1 MESFFFCLTSSC
13 LILHLVLGGFPRT
26 PPPSASGS
34 WHLQGPLLL
43 LPLHLLIDQ
52 ILVWNSLMLLQSLSC
67 YFLLPLG
74 SVLSCSH
81 SHSPSAS
88 FSNTKIPLSNPNL
101 SPDKYSELHRFH
113 PNLKYFS
120 IVFFFFL
127 LHRCPT
133 QCWIMRRPRFRTW
146 RGIPEAA
153 SLVPA
158 GVRAA
163 PWPPVTPVRCLCLPG
178 GSSQPSETADSRQQN
193 RVLSLSAE
201 RCLGSSGYSAHWRSF
216 SYRHQLSTSF
226 KENSFFVWRRKSG
239 APQEASR
246 RHNIQRVF
254 PALLPAHLPT
264 ELPSERWLGD
274 LRSPFCWSVLW
285 AVINSS

>member
-13 LILHLVLGGFPRT
+13 LTLHLVLGGFPRT

-120 IVFFFFL
+120 IVFFFSTSSL
-127 LHRCPT
+127 PNTVLNNAAAKV
-133 QCWIMRRPRFRTW
+133 QDLAWNSGSSLSRPRGR
-146 RGIPEAA
+146 PSCA
-153 SLVPA
+153 V
-158 GVRAA
+158 A
-163 PWPPVTPVRCLCLPG
+163 PG
-178 GSSQPSETADSRQQN
+178 DSRALPLFT
-193 RVLSLSAE
+193 RGEL
-201 RCLGSSGYSAHWRSF
+201 
-216 SYRHQLSTSF
+216 
-226 KENSFFVWRRKSG
+226 
-239 APQEASR
+239 
-246 RHNIQRVF
+246 
-254 PALLPAHLPT
+254 PALWDRRQPAT
-264 ELPSERWLGD
+264 EQSIK
-274 LRSPFCWSVLW
+274 S
-285 AVINSS
+285 